1 MQAGGAPGNPF
12 ESLLTMNLYNLGLT
26 GINAATARL
35 NTTGH
40 NINNVDTQ
48 GYNRQQVM
56 VSAVGG
62 SATSAGFYGR
72 GVAVDG
78 VTRQY
83 SSYLHNQLV
92 SARSEQSSYGSY
104 LNEIGQ
110 INNLIG
116 NSETGISPALKAFF
130 SSVQAVASESGDA
143 AARQEMIGQANS
155 LVTQINQTQEMLNR
169 QRDEINIQVRTT
181 VEQINSYVDG
191 IASLNERITLAKAS
205 SAPGQ
210 EPNDLLDQRDQLV
223 SELNQLVGVR
233 VIAQGSSIN
242 LTVGNGQVLLS
253 GNQSY
258 PLQAV
263 TSASD
268 PGRTVIAYA
277 LPVEGGGSTLVELD
291 ESRLS
296 GGSLGGLLAFRR
308 ESLDSVQN
316 DLGRLAL
323 GLAQAF
329 NAQHRQGVDLN
340 GQAGGDFFSIADP
353 VTHASVGNQGSAS
366 AGGNAGVSA
375 AVKDIQALHASD
387 YRISYHA
394 ASGKYE
400 VQRLADGVTRSFD
413 GDAGTIEL
421 DGLSVALPDATQP
434 GAVAHGDSW
443 LLQPTMNAA
452 ASLAVAV
459 DNPAQ
464 IAAADA
470 SGGSSNNANAL
481 KLAQLQT
488 DKVMGQGSLSI
499 SDTYLQ
505 IVNKVGVKTGE
516 VTTASKAQDNLVT
529 QRLTAQQA
537 VSGVSLREEQVALMQ
552 YAEQYQA
559 SARLIDVASQMF
571 DTLLSIK

>member
-1 MQAGGAPGNPF
+1 
-12 ESLLTMNLYNLGLT
+12 MNLYNLGLT

-48 GYNRQQVM
+48 GYNRQQVL
-56 VSAVGG
+56 VSSVGG

-83 SSYLHNQLV
+83 SSYLYNQLV
-92 SARSEQSSYGSY
+92 SARSTQSSYNSY

-155 LVTQINQTQEMLNR
+155 LVTQINETQEMLNR
-169 QRDEINIQVRTT
+169 QRDEINIQVGTT
-181 VEQINSYVDG
+181 VEQINSYVDR
-191 IASLNERITLAKAS
+191 IAGLNEQITLAKAS
-205 SAPGQ
+205 ATPGQ
-210 EPNDLLDQRDQLV
+210 APNDLLDQRDQLV

-233 VIAQGSSIN
+233 VVEQGSSIN

-253 GNQSY
+253 GNHSY
-258 PLQAV
+258 PLRAM
-263 TSASD
+263 TSAND
-268 PGRTVIAYA
+268 PSRTVIAYE
-277 LPVEGGGSTLVELD
+277 LPAENGESTWVELD
-291 ESRLS
+291 DTRLS
-296 GGSLGGLLAFRR
+296 GGRLGGLLAFRR

-323 GLAQAF
+323 GLAHAF
-329 NAQHRQGVDLN
+329 NTQHRQGLDQA
-340 GQAGGDFFSIADP
+340 GQPGGDFFTIAAP
-353 VTHASVGNQGSAS
+353 VAHASLSNQGSAS
-366 AGGNAGVSA
+366 AGGNAGLTA
-375 AVKDIQALHASD
+375 EVKDIQALQASD

-400 VQRLADGVTRSFD
+400 IQRLSDGVKRSFD
-413 GDAGTIEL
+413 GDAGQVEI
-421 DGLSVALPDATQP
+421 DGLSLNLPDATQP
-434 GAVAHGDSW
+434 GAVEHGDSW

-459 DNPAQ
+459 ENPAE

-470 SGGSSNNANAL
+470 SGGAINNANAL

-529 QRLTAQQA
+529 HRLTAQQE

-571 DTLLSIK
+571 DTLLSMK